1 MQSQCESL
9 LVARSPDPRRP
20 FRSDPIFLASPL
32 PSHTLPFLP
41 SEIKASEKETIPD
54 PYFWSCWT
62 RPRICPIIATILI
75 Y

>member
-41 SEIKASEKETIPD
+41 SEIKTSEKATIPD
-54 PYFWSCWT
+54 ARINYACW
-62 RPRICPIIATILI
+62 IDFYISN
-75 Y
+75 